1 MINPQTFRRLLSVAK
16 ADYSLRQDW
25 YGQTTLKVLASS
37 GAAIVNSAKLVIQKM
52 KVGYVDAP

>member
-1 MINPQTFRRLLSVAK
+1 VAK

-37 GAAIVNSAKLVIQKM
+37 GAAIANSAKLVIQKK